1 MYRLSTKWILIA
13 LTALPVIPVRAGPVQ
28 LTTKT
33 LFDSCSSDTQ
43 SLGYASCRGYMT
55 EFVRRARLEIDA
67 GKWDRICLPPDVTS
81 DKIAIAF
88 VRVARSREDFLIG
101 PSDRAVRTALEVSFP
116 CRP

>member
-1 MYRLSTKWILIA
+1 MYRLFTKRALIA
-13 LTALPVIPVRAGPVQ
+13 LAALMVIPVCAATVQ
-28 LTTKT
+28 VTAKT

-43 SLGYASCRGYMT
+43 SAGYAGCRIYMT

-67 GKWDRICLPPDVTS
+67 GNWDRICLPPDITS
-81 DKIAIAF
+81 DKIAMAF

-116 CRP
+116 CRR